1 MGKKINI
8 YKKEVKLGN
17 VGKRKVKRSEDNR
30 KVGRDAG
37 RMREADVVERW
48 GGEGLTEMKREKGN
62 LCLTY
67 WNTNDFG
74 NSILIIIFT
83 DKFQVFSVMHFI

>member
-1 MGKKINI
+1 M

-17 VGKRKVKRSEDNR
+17 VGKRKVRRSEDKR

-37 RMREADVVERW
+37 TMREADVVERW
-48 GGEGLTEMKREKGN
+48 GGEGLTEMKGEKGN
-62 LCLTY
+62 LCLIY
-67 WNTNDFG
+67 WNTHDFY

-83 DKFQVFSVMHFI
+83 EKFQVFAVMHFI